1 MAMLAKDV
9 MSRKPEFLP
18 PDATLQ
24 VAANQMRTHD
34 YGFIPVG
41 KNDRLIGT
49 VTDRDIIIRA
59 ISEGK
64 DPNKTTLGDIMSED
78 MFFCFETDDLNKVVQ
93 QMESLQVRRLV
104 VLNENKRLTGII
116 SLGDIA
122 RKSHDE
128 KLCGELTEAISQD

>member
-1 MAMLAKDV
+1 MGMLAKDV

-24 VAANQMRTHD
+24 EAADHMLSHD

-41 KNDRLIGT
+41 KDDRLIGT
-49 VTDRDIIIRA
+49 VTDRDMVIRA
-59 ISEGK
+59 VAEGK
-64 DPNKTTLGDIMSED
+64 DPNKTTLGDIMSENI
-78 MFFCFETDDLNKVVQ
+78 FYCYETDDLQTVAQ
-93 QMESLQVRRLV
+93 QMETLQVRRLV

-116 SLGDIA
+116 ALGDIA